1 MVPDEIMIIP
11 EEVTDFWTDVLPT
24 FVNELKNMRNVFY
37 FDNAICKT
45 RKLHSICAK
54 LYSGNITVSVLLM
67 RTTSA

>member
-1 MVPDEIMIIP
+1 MVTDEIVIIP
-11 EEVTDFWTDVLPT
+11 EEFTDFRTDVLPT
-24 FVNELKNMRNVFY
+24 FVNEFKNIKNHFY
-37 FDNAICKT
+37 FDKTICKA